1 MKKAAENKKPATSE
15 IAGGGLLKSE
25 LCLSY
30 VGRITHPRQRWLLQ
44 QQAHGRQL
52 LSRVASMG
60 KCYPADIRCGGSG
73 KDSLILGIIT
83 TYLSLR

>member
-30 VGRITHPRQRWLLQ
+30 VGRITHPRQRWLLK

-52 LSRVASMG
+52 LARVQASMG
-60 KCYPADIRCGGSG
+60 KSTPLTSDAGEAEKIH
-73 KDSLILGIIT
+73 
-83 TYLSLR
+83 